1 MDPTGA
7 MFSCFR
13 IECCVSIRIGNKS
26 GLIVFGGV
34 GGIEEIVES
43 DESLSISRDE
53 CHTLFDLWVNTC
65 P

>member
-1 MDPTGA
+1 MLDIPVDEDR
-7 MFSCFR
+7 F
-13 IECCVSIRIGNKS
+13 VSHKAFAHS
-26 GLIVFGGV
+26 LIVFGGV